1 MHVNSLPV
9 LSLLIILP
17 LAASLLVAFIKDD
30 LTVRRV
36 TLGASLLEILLALP
50 LLGFTPDAGFQFV
63 ENVHWIAAW
72 DVNYHLAVDGISILM
87 IWLTVATLPMC
98 VLCSWTYIGKRIK
111 EFHICLLMMTAAC
124 IGVFAAMDFVL
135 FYIFWEAM
143 LIPMYLLIAVWGG
156 DQRRYASIKFFL
168 YTLAGSCLLL
178 AAIVAFR
185 VVGGTFS
192 IPELMH
198 TSFSFRFQ
206 FWAFLAMA
214 LAFAVKVPMF
224 PFHTW
229 LPAAH
234 VQAPSAGSVILAA
247 VLLKMGAY
255 GFLRFC
261 LPLTPMASS
270 YFAPLMIGISIVSIL
285 YGGFVALGQ
294 NDIKK
299 LVAYS
304 SVAHM
309 GFVTL
314 GIFLFDQQGVQ
325 GALLQMLNHGIITGA
340 LFMMIGAIY
349 ERSHSREITKNLG
362 LGKYLPAFMFFW
374 GLFAL
379 ASLSFPGTNGFVGEI
394 LVFAAAFRVD
404 PIVGALIVPGALLG
418 AAYMFRVSLKMA
430 WGSPASPVADDDDH
444 HGAEPAAEHTGG
456 PLADAGHETGSE
468 PGPEAGHG
476 AGNGGHGTGHDDHHE
491 EKKSKWPDL
500 NCRELIYLAIPGVLV
515 LMIGLAPTPFL
526 NIVTPSV
533 DKLLTDYSIRS
544 NKIVLTQIDG
554 GDVVRA
560 TSIASSAV
568 KLAMEPGRVPDALAL
583 SHLLE
588 DGATASYADTN
599 IVLVAA
605 NQGETK

>member
-1 MHVNSLPV
+1 MNVNAIPV
-9 LSLLIILP
+9 LSLLLILP
-17 LAASLLVAFIKDD
+17 LAASLLIVFLKDD
-30 LTVRRV
+30 LTIRRV
-36 TLGASLLEILLALP
+36 TLGASLVEIVLALP
-50 LLGFTPDAGFQFV
+50 LLNFIPNGGFQFV
-63 ENVHWIAAW
+63 EQAVWVAAW
-72 DVNYHLAVDGISILM
+72 DLKYHLAVDGISILM

-111 EFHICLLMMTAAC
+111 EFHICLLLMTAAC

-135 FYIFWEAM
+135 FYVFWEAM

-168 YTLAGSCLLL
+168 YTLAGSALLL
-178 AAIVAFR
+178 VVIVAFR
-185 VVGGTFS
+185 INGGTFS
-192 IPELMH
+192 IPELMQK
-198 TSFSFRFQ
+198 SFSFRFQ

-234 VQAPSAGSVILAA
+234 VQAPSAGSVILAS

-261 LPLTPMASS
+261 LPLTPMASE
-270 YFAPLMIGISIVSIL
+270 YFAPMMIGISIVSIL

-314 GIFLFDQQGVQ
+314 GIFLFDLQGVQ

-340 LFMMIGAIY
+340 LFMMIGTIY
-349 ERSHSREITKNLG
+349 ERSHSREISDNLG
-362 LGKYLPAFMFFW
+362 LGKYLPAFMGFW

-379 ASLSFPGTNGFVGEI
+379 ASLSFPGTNGFVGEM

-404 PIVGALIVPGALLG
+404 PLVGALIVPGALLG

-430 WGSPASPVADDDDH
+430 WGTPASPIACTH
-444 HGAEPAAEHTGG
+444 
-456 PLADAGHETGSE
+456 GHE
-468 PGPEAGHG
+468 A
-476 AGNGGHGTGHDDHHE
+476 HDAE
-491 EKKSKWPDL
+491 EEQESKWPDL
-500 NCRELIYLAIPGVLV
+500 NKREWSYVLIPAVFVLV
-515 LMIGLAPTPFL
+515 IGLMPTPFL
-526 NIVTPSV
+526 NIISPSV
-533 DKLLTDYSIRS
+533 DKLLTDYSVRS
-544 NKIVLTQIDG
+544 NKVVLTSIDAG
-554 GDVVRA
+554 A
-560 TSIASSAV
+560 ITSSTALAASA
-568 KLAMEPGRVPDALAL
+568 ARMAIEPGKAINNDALLRAM
-583 SHLLE
+583 
-588 DGATASYADTN
+588 DTIAGAAKAK
-599 IVLVAA
+599 IVLVTA
-605 NQGETK
+605 NEGERQ

>member
-1 MHVNSLPV
+1 MNSIPV

-36 TLGASLLEILLALP
+36 TLGVSLLEILLALP
-50 LLGFTPDAGFQFV
+50 LLNFVPDAGFQFV
-63 ENVHWIAAW
+63 EKVSWIAAW
-72 DVNYHLAVDGISILM
+72 DINYHLAVDGISILM

-98 VLCSWTYIGKRIK
+98 VLCSWTYIGTRIK

-124 IGVFAAMDFVL
+124 VGVFAAMDFVL

-156 DQRRYASIKFFL
+156 DQKRYASIKFFL
-168 YTLAGSCLLL
+168 YTLAGSTLLL

-192 IPELMH
+192 VPELMH
-198 TSFSFRFQ
+198 ANFSFRFQ

-261 LPLTPMASS
+261 LPLTPMACD
-270 YFAPLMIGISIVSIL
+270 FFGPMMIGISIASIL

-294 NDIKK
+294 SDIKK

-340 LFMMIGAIY
+340 LFMMIGTIY
-349 ERSHSREITKNLG
+349 ERSHSREIGKNLG
-362 LGKYLPAFMFFW
+362 LGKYLPAFMGFW

-379 ASLSFPGTNGFVGEI
+379 ASLGFPGTNGFVGEM

-430 WGSPASPVADDDDH
+430 WGKPASPVA
-444 HGAEPAAEHTGG
+444 
-456 PLADAGHETGSE
+456 
-468 PGPEAGHG
+468 
-476 AGNGGHGTGHDDHHE
+476 GHDDHDEDHVAE
-491 EKKSKWPDL
+491 HDDHHAEKKSLWPDL
-500 NCRELIYLAIPGVLV
+500 NCREFTYLAIPAVLV

-526 NIVTPSV
+526 NLVTPSV

-544 NKIVLTQIDG
+544 NKTVFTQIDG
-554 GDVVRA
+554 GDVVRSTA
-560 TSIASSAV
+560 LASSAV
-568 KLAMEPGRVPDALAL
+568 KLAMEPGRAPDALTLA
-583 SHLLE
+583 HLLK
-588 DGATASYADTN
+588 DSANTAASYADTN
-599 IVLVAA
+599 IVLVAV

>member
-1 MHVNSLPV
+1 MNSLPV

-17 LAASLLVAFIKDD
+17 VVASLLVAFIKDD
-30 LTVRRV
+30 LMIRRV
-36 TLGASLLEILLALP
+36 TLGASVAEILLALP
-50 LLGFTPDAGFQFV
+50 LLGFTPDGGFQFV
-63 ENVHWIAAW
+63 EKATWVASWGLE
-72 DVNYHLAVDGISILM
+72 YHLAVDGISILM

-98 VLCSWTYIGKRIK
+98 VLCSWTYIGQRIK
-111 EFHICLLMMTAAC
+111 EFHICILLMTTAC
-124 IGVFAAMDFVL
+124 IGVFSAMDFVL
-135 FYIFWEAM
+135 FWVFWEAM
-143 LIPMYLLIAVWGG
+143 LVPMYLLIAVWGG
-156 DQRRYASIKFFL
+156 DQRKYASIKFFI
-168 YTLAGSCLLL
+168 YTIAASTLLL

-185 VVGGTFS
+185 VAGGTFS
-192 IPELMH
+192 IPELM
-198 TSFSFRFQ
+198 TKNFSFNFQ
-206 FWAFLAMA
+206 FWAFIAMA

-261 LPLTPMASS
+261 LPLTPMASAAL
-270 YFAPLMIGISIVSIL
+270 APVMIAISIVSII

-294 NDIKK
+294 SDIKK

-314 GIFLFDQQGVQ
+314 GIFLFDTQGVQ
-325 GALLQMLNHGIITGA
+325 GALLQMLNHGIITGG
-340 LFMMIGAIY
+340 LFMMIGTIY
-349 ERSHSREITKNLG
+349 ERSHSREISANQG

-379 ASLSFPGTNGFVGEI
+379 ASLSFPGTNGFVGEV

-430 WGSPASPVADDDDH
+430 WGQPASPVEGHNAQEDPETPNDGSADADVKE
-444 HGAEPAAEHTGG
+444 AVAEH
-456 PLADAGHETGSE
+456 DAHED
-468 PGPEAGHG
+468 HG
-476 AGNGGHGTGHDDHHE
+476 GGHGHHDDDR
-491 EKKSKWPDL
+491 KSKWGDL
-500 NCRELIYLAIPGVLV
+500 NKRELFYCIVPAVMVLV
-515 LMIGLAPTPFL
+515 IGLAPTPFL
-526 NIVTPSV
+526 NIVSPSV

-544 NKIVLTQIDG
+544 NKSVIAEIDG
-554 GDVVRA
+554 SDIVKSTA
-560 TSIASSAV
+560 FAKSAV
-568 KLAMEPGRVPDALAL
+568 KLVIEPGSAGALPDTLA
-583 SHLLE
+583 
-588 DGATASYADTN
+588 DASFADTTA

-605 NQGETK
+605 DQANHGINQGESK